1 MSNNEVQQSSL
12 FRREVT
18 ASLGQQWLGTI
29 HLAQPLS
36 SWLISGVTVA
46 ILLAFTVFVSFGTV
60 TKKARVTGILVPG
73 KGSLVINAPNAGIL
87 VRNYASEGQQVRAGD
102 PLFEL
107 STERQGSRG
116 ELTALIAQQLNSRA
130 SSLESERRLRIAQND
145 ERRAVLTQRLQS
157 LNAEASQLDQETEL
171 IKRRLALAQQT
182 LSKYETLQASGYFSS
197 AQTQQQQEVVIDLSV
212 RLTNQGRSTAQLR
225 TSRQDVEAEL
235 AALSTALAT
244 DLAQLQRAHASLEQE
259 IAENNSRKSVLITA
273 PQNGKVTTITY
284 QVGQAISGGQALA
297 TLIPAQS
304 NGADKGP
311 ELEVNLYAPSRT
323 AGFVA
328 RGQNVLIRYQ
338 AFPYQ
343 KFGLQKGTVID
354 VSATPF
360 APNELPQNVASTI
373 LSNAQQSPMG
383 GNGGEGLYRIRVL
396 PDKQAIQAYGRSQS
410 LKPGMTLEADVVQD
424 SRKIWEWIAEPLL
437 AIAK

>member
-1 MSNNEVQQSSL
+1 MSNIEVPNSLL
-12 FRREVT
+12 FRREAT

-36 SWLISGVTVA
+36 SWLISGLAFV
-46 ILLAFTVFVSFGTV
+46 ILLAFITFVLVGTI

-73 KGSLVINAPNAGIL
+73 KGSLVINAPNAGVL
-87 VRNYASEGQQVRAGD
+87 VRTYITEGQRVRAGE

-116 ELTALIAQQLNSRA
+116 ELTALIAQQLKSRT
-130 SSLESERRLRIAQND
+130 SSLETERRLRLAQNE
-145 ERRAVLTQRLQS
+145 ERKTVLTQRLQS
-157 LNAEASQLDQETEL
+157 LNAEANQLAQETEL

-182 LSKYETLQASGYFSS
+182 LRKYETLQASGYFSA
-197 AQTQQQQEVVIDLSV
+197 AQTQQQEEAVIDLST
-212 RLTNQGRSTAQLR
+212 RLANEGRTAAQLR
-225 TSRQDVEAEL
+225 ATRLEVEGELVALATS
-235 AALSTALAT
+235 LAT
-244 DLAQLQRAHASLEQE
+244 DLAQLQRAQASLEQE

-273 PQNGKVTTITY
+273 PQDGKLTTITY
-284 QVGQAISGGQALA
+284 QAGQAINGGQTLA
-297 TLIPAQS
+297 TLIPMRSDNAD
-304 NGADKGP
+304 GAT
-311 ELEVNLYAPSRT
+311 ELEVHLYAPSRT

-343 KFGLQKGTVID
+343 KFGLQKGIVID

-360 APNELPQNVASTI
+360 APNELPQNLASTI
-373 LSNAQQSPMG
+373 LTNAQQNAREGS
-383 GNGGEGLYRIRVL
+383 GGEALYRIKVR
-396 PDKQAIQAYGRSQS
+396 PEKQTIQAYGRSQY
-410 LKPGMTLEADVVQD
+410 LKPGMTLEADVMQD

>member
-1 MSNNEVQQSSL
+1 MSNIEVQNSPL
-12 FRREVT
+12 FRREAT

-36 SWLISGVTVA
+36 SWLISGLAFV
-46 ILLAFTVFVSFGTV
+46 ILLAFITFVLVGTI

-73 KGSLVINAPNAGIL
+73 KGSLVINAPNAGVL
-87 VRNYASEGQQVRAGD
+87 VRTYITEGQRVRAGE

-116 ELTALIAQQLNSRA
+116 ELTALIAQQLKSRT
-130 SSLESERRLRIAQND
+130 SSLETERRLRLAQNE
-145 ERRAVLTQRLQS
+145 ERKTVLTQRLQS
-157 LNAEASQLDQETEL
+157 LNAEANQLAQETEL

-182 LSKYETLQASGYFSS
+182 LRKYETLQASGYFSA
-197 AQTQQQQEVVIDLSV
+197 AQTQQQEEAVIDLST
-212 RLTNQGRSTAQLR
+212 RLANEGRTAAQLR
-225 TSRQDVEAEL
+225 ATRLEVEGEL
-235 AALSTALAT
+235 AALATSLAT
-244 DLAQLQRAHASLEQE
+244 DLAQLQRAQASLEQE

-273 PQNGKVTTITY
+273 PQDGKLTTITY
-284 QVGQAISGGQALA
+284 QAGQAINGGQTLA
-297 TLIPAQS
+297 TLIPMRSDNAD
-304 NGADKGP
+304 GAT
-311 ELEVNLYAPSRT
+311 ELEVHLYAPSRT

-343 KFGLQKGTVID
+343 KFGLQKGIVID

-360 APNELPQNVASTI
+360 APNELPQNLASTI
-373 LSNAQQSPMG
+373 LTNAQQNAREGS
-383 GNGGEGLYRIRVL
+383 GGEALYRIKVR
-396 PDKQAIQAYGRSQS
+396 PEKQTIQAYGRSQY
-410 LKPGMTLEADVVQD
+410 LKPGMTLEADVMQD